1 MTFAGIVELL
11 LAFFK
16 FPDTILS
23 FVKLLKATPQ
33 EKHEGW
39 LKKMGD
45 ESNKFEE
52 TGRPTWD

>member
-33 EKHEGW
+33 EKHED
-39 LKKMGD
+39 LIKKIAE
-45 ESNKFEE
+45 ESKKFEE
-52 TGRPTWD
+52 TGRPTW